1 MKTWKRI
8 TQLGLILSLSVF
20 LQAQEKHYLAFESPV
35 QLQEYFRW
43 SPDKAPIISAH
54 RGGPMEGYPENC
66 IETFEHALLYA
77 PCLLECDVAKSKD
90 SVLVMMHDRTL
101 DRTTTGSGP
110 VGDYTLEEL
119 RGLYLKDNQGNVTP
133 YRIPTLAEVLDWARG
148 RAIVELDIKRSI
160 TPEEIVAKIREK
172 QALNYTVVITY
183 DTETAKQYH
192 TLEPQLM
199 ISASA
204 RGIEGTQRLLE
215 SGIDPKCIV
224 AFVGVYEPEKEVY
237 DLLHEN
243 GIQAILGTMG
253 NLDRKAEKHG
263 ISVYKKLIG
272 NGADIL
278 ATNNVPLAAGVL
290 DK

>member
-20 LQAQEKHYLAFESPV
+20 LQAQEKHYLVFESPV

-160 TPEEIVAKIREK
+160 TPEEIVAMIREK

-183 DTETAKQYH
+183 NTETAKQYH

>member
-20 LQAQEKHYLAFESPV
+20 LQAQEKHYFAFESPV

-66 IETFEHALLYA
+66 IET
-77 PCLLECDVAKSKD
+77 
-90 SVLVMMHDRTL
+90 
-101 DRTTTGSGP
+101 GP

-160 TPEEIVAKIREK
+160 TPEEIVAMIREK

>member
-110 VGDYTLEEL
+110 VGDYALEEL
-119 RGLYLKDNQGNVTP
+119 RRLYLKDNQGNVTP

-160 TPEEIVAKIREK
+160 TPEEIVAMIREK

>member
-43 SPDKAPIISAH
+43 SPDKAPIVSAH

-119 RGLYLKDNQGNVTP
+119 RRLYLKDNQGNVTP

-160 TPEEIVAKIREK
+160 TPEEIVAMIREK

-183 DTETAKQYH
+183 NTETAKQYH

>member
-119 RGLYLKDNQGNVTP
+119 RGLYLKDNQGNITP

-148 RAIVELDIKRSI
+148 RAIVELDIKGSI
-160 TPEEIVAKIREK
+160 APEEIVAIIREK
-172 QALNYTVVITY
+172 QALSYTVVITY
-183 DTETAKQYH
+183 NIEVAKKYH
-192 TLEPQLM
+192 ALEPQLM

-204 RGIEGTQRLLE
+204 RGIEGAQRLLE
-215 SGIDPKCIV
+215 SGINPSCII
-224 AFVGVYEPEKEVY
+224 AFVGVYEPEKKVY
-237 DLLHEN
+237 ELLHKN
-243 GIQAILGTMG
+243 SIMAILGTMG

-263 ISVYKKLIG
+263 ISVYKKLIN

-278 ATNNVPLAAGVL
+278 ATNNVPLAASIL
-290 DK
+290 CN

>member
-119 RGLYLKDNQGNVTP
+119 RRLYLKDNQGNVTP

-160 TPEEIVAKIREK
+160 TPEEIVAMIREK

-183 DTETAKQYH
+183 NTETAKQYH

>member
-20 LQAQEKHYLAFESPV
+20 LQAQEKYYLAFESPV

-133 YRIPTLAEVLDWARG
+133 YRIPTLAEILDWARG

-160 TPEEIVAKIREK
+160 TPEEIVAMIREK

-183 DTETAKQYH
+183 NTETAKQYH

-204 RGIEGTQRLLE
+204 RGIEGTKRLLE

>member
-20 LQAQEKHYLAFESPV
+20 LQAQEKHYLAFESSV

-43 SPDKAPIISAH
+43 SPDKAPIVSAH

-119 RGLYLKDNQGNVTP
+119 RRLYLKDNQGNVTP

-160 TPEEIVAKIREK
+160 TPEEIVAMIREK

-183 DTETAKQYH
+183 NTETAKQYH

-204 RGIEGTQRLLE
+204 RGIEGAQRLLE

>member
-160 TPEEIVAKIREK
+160 TPEEIVAMIREK

>member
-119 RGLYLKDNQGNVTP
+119 RRLYLKDNQGNVTP

-160 TPEEIVAKIREK
+160 TPEEIVAMIREK